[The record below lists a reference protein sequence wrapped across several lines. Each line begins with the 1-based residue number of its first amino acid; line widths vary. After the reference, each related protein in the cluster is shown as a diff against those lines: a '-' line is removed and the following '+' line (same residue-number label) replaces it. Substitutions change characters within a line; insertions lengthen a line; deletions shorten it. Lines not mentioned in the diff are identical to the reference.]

1 MTITTR
7 RAAPLDARQM
17 AEMLNE
23 IIEAGGTTAVTDP
36 VSREAL
42 LGRMEA
48 DPRSI
53 WHVAED
59 AAGALMGFQ
68 WIEPHLEHG
77 ETVGQIA
84 TFSRIGKTGL
94 GIGSKLF
101 EATARA
107 ARAAGYTWINA
118 EIRADNEGGLIYYQS
133 RGFEDYGVIRG
144 YVMANGQVVDKVLKR
159 YDL

>member
-23 IIEAGGTTAVTDP
+23 IIDAGGTTAITDP
-36 VSREAL
+36 VSRESL
-42 LGRMEA
+42 LNRMEA

-59 AAGALMGFQ
+59 AAGELMGFQ
-68 WIEPHLEHG
+68 WIEPHRDHG

-84 TFSRIGKTGL
+84 TFARIGKTGL

-101 EATARA
+101 EATTRA
-107 ARAAGYTWINA
+107 ARAAGYSWINA

-133 RGFEDYGVIRG
+133 RGFEDYGAIRG

>member
-23 IIEAGGTTAVTDP
+23 IIDAGGTTAITDP
-36 VSREAL
+36 VSREDL

-68 WIEPHLEHG
+68 WIEPHL
-77 ETVGQIA
+77 
-84 TFSRIGKTGL
+84 
-94 GIGSKLF
+94 
-101 EATARA
+101 
-107 ARAAGYTWINA
+107 
-118 EIRADNEGGLIYYQS
+118 
-133 RGFEDYGVIRG
+133 
-144 YVMANGQVVDKVLKR
+144 
-159 YDL
+159 